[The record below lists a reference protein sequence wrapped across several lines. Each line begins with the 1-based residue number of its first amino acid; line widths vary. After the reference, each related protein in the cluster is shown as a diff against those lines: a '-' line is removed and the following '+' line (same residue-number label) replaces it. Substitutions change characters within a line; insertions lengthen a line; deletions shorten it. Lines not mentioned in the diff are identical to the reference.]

1 MQDPTHSP
9 EDGTDDSA
17 DAAST
22 TPSGLSR
29 ARDIVLLP
37 TRSYLVKFAIA
48 LLVIVALIAA
58 GGFWVQGNATAT
70 LEDDT
75 AQQLV
80 QAVESDSGL
89 LNEWLERNERPV
101 LIASNNPTLGLN
113 ATAADQQ
120 AYVEQIA
127 SNELQTDRVVA
138 VHLADPTVGGSGEAA
153 IVASTDDDLRNT
165 NVTSSTHPWASRTGS
180 IGRDSVLSTNPY
192 SNADSE
198 RVVSS
203 MSVAADFTH
212 VLVVEYSA
220 SDLSS
225 QFSAGIDGTFTEV
238 VRPTSDSTTVLFSDA
253 ETGAVGQSYAGNR
266 TQAEI
271 SEINTATE
279 NGTFTDAPTKDAV
292 LGEEHVAAYATIP
305 GTNWVAVKHA
315 PTGNAF
321 ALSSQIRSNILV
333 FLLVALVGVV
343 VVGGTIGRNTARSVQ
358 RLSEAA
364 TAIEHGDY
372 DVNVASSRGDEI
384 GQLSTSLGSMRD
396 ALVSKIDEAE
406 SAREQ
411 ATAAQQEAEA
421 ERTRAEDERE
431 RAQEAKET
439 AEALATELE
448 QQAETYSDVMA
459 ACADGDLSKRMPE
472 DEADNEAMAAIASS
486 FNDML
491 TEWERTIVDIQEFAD
506 AVATAS
512 EEAEVGASDAE
523 RASGQVSESVQEIAG
538 AADEQRNML
547 DTVSEE
553 MTGLSAAIE
562 EVAASADSVAEHSH
576 QTAEIA
582 RNGESTAQQAIERSR
597 TVQSAIDTTVE
608 NVEQLDEQMTE
619 ISTIV
624 ELISDIAEQTNMLA
638 LNANIEAARADK
650 SGDGFAVVADE
661 VKDLAEET
669 QASANDIEDLI
680 EDVQTQTE
688 ATVEEAKHAE
698 QSMAEGIDAVEEV
711 VSAFTEVAGHAEETD
726 TGVQEISSTTDD
738 QAASTEEAVSMTEEV
753 ADLSESTA
761 GEAQSVSAAAEE
773 QAASMSEITASV
785 ESMSDRAE
793 QLEALLSKFDVE
805 EHRDTARE

>member
-1 MQDPTHSP
+1 MQDSTQSSG
-9 EDGTDDSA
+9 DRSDKAA

-22 TPSGLSR
+22 DTSGLSR
-29 ARDIVLLP
+29 VKDVVMLP
-37 TRSYLVKFAIA
+37 ARSYLVKFAVA

-80 QAVESDSGL
+80 QEVESESGL

-101 LIASNNPTLGLN
+101 LIASNSPTLGLDS
-113 ATAADQQ
+113 TAADQQ
-120 AYVEQIA
+120 AYVEKIA
-127 SNELQTDRVVA
+127 ANELQADRVAA
-138 VHLADPTVGGSGEAA
+138 VHLADPTVGGASEAA
-153 IVASTDDDLRNT
+153 IVASTDDELRGT
-165 NVTSSTHPWASRTGS
+165 NVSSSSHPWVDRTRS

-192 SNADSE
+192 ANADGQ

-212 VLVVEYSA
+212 VLVVEYDA
-220 SDLSS
+220 GDLSN
-225 QFSAGIDGTFTEV
+225 QFSAGIDGTFTQV
-238 VRPTSDSTTVLFSDA
+238 VRPTSDSTEVLFSDA
-253 ETGAVGQSYAGNR
+253 GTDTVGQPYAGNR
-266 TQAEI
+266 TQADIPEI
-271 SEINTATE
+271 STAAR
-279 NGTFTDAPTKDAV
+279 NGTFTDAPTKNAV
-292 LGEEHVAAYATIP
+292 LDEKYVAAYATIP
-305 GTNWVAVKHA
+305 GTNWVVVKHA
-315 PTGNAF
+315 PAENAF
-321 ALSSQIRSNILV
+321 ALSEQIRSNILV
-333 FLLVALVGVV
+333 FILVALVGVV
-343 VVGGTIGRNTARSVQ
+343 VVGGTIGRNTATSVQ

-364 TAIEHGDY
+364 TAIEHGEY
-372 DVNVASSRGDEI
+372 DVDVASSRRDEI

-411 ATAAQQEAEA
+411 ATAAQQEAEE
-421 ERTRAEDERE
+421 ERARAEDERE
-431 RAQEAKET
+431 RAREAKET

-448 QQAETYSDVMA
+448 QQAETYSEVMA
-459 ACADGDLSKRMPE
+459 ACADGDLSQRMPE
-472 DEADNEAMAAIASS
+472 DEADNEAMAAIAAS

-491 TEWERTIVDIQEFAD
+491 AEWERTIVDIQEFAD

-512 EEAEVGASDAE
+512 EEAEVGAADAE

-538 AADEQRNML
+538 AADEQRDML

-553 MTGLSAAIE
+553 MTDLSAAIE

-582 RNGESTAQQAIERSR
+582 RSGESTAQQAIERSR

-608 NVEQLDEQMTE
+608 NVEQLDEQMAE

-669 QASANDIEDLI
+669 QASANDIEEVI
-680 EDVQTQTE
+680 EEVQTQTQT
-688 ATVEEAKHAE
+688 TVEEARSAE
-698 QSMAEGIDAVEEV
+698 QSMEEGIEAVEEV

-726 TGVQEISSTTDD
+726 SGVQEISDTTDD

-773 QAASMSEITASV
+773 QAASMSEITGSV
-785 ESMSDRAE
+785 ESLSDRAE
-793 QLEALLSKFDVE
+793 QLETLLSKFDVE
-805 EHRDTARE
+805 EHRNTGRE